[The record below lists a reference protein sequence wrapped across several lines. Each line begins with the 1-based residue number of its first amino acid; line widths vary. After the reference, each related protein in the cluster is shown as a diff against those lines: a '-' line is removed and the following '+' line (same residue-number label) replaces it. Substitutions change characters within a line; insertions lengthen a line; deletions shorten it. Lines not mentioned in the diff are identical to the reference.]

1 LLAYALLFFGTY
13 DMTLSVCD
21 VILNLK
27 GLKNRDSSNVSVLVM
42 MTMFAMIPKVPM
54 AIMKTPERV
63 KARDGM
69 AGLTKYEVG
78 SSMIARES

>member
-1 LLAYALLFFGTY
+1 
-13 DMTLSVCD
+13 
-21 VILNLK
+21 
-27 GLKNRDSSNVSVLVM
+27 M